1 MLKRM
6 EHANITVS
14 SIDEAETF
22 LKLAFPEFS
31 ERGAG
36 QSDQKRWVH
45 FGTEE
50 TYIAL
55 EEMTNETTSER
66 APYQDNGINH
76 IGFVVEDV
84 EAIASRMGR
93 AGFHQGEIHVEGEGP
108 YRKRIYIFD
117 GVGNEWEFVEYLTED
132 DAKRNVYA

>member
-6 EHANITVS
+6 EHANITVP

-36 QSDQKRWVH
+36 KSDKKRWVH

-55 EEMTNETTSER
+55 EEMTEETNSER
-66 APYQDNGINH
+66 TPYQDNGINH

-84 EAIASRMGR
+84 EAIATKMGH
-93 AGFHQGEIHVEGEGP
+93 AGFRQGEIHVEGEGP
-108 YRKRIYIFD
+108 YRKRVYIFD
-117 GVGNEWEFVEYLTED
+117 GVGNEWEFVENLTDD
-132 DAKRNVYA
+132 DAKRNVYV